1 VSLVRGC
8 RVPPNS
14 VMRVGAQLSESMGK
28 DYIVRATTRGE
39 ILIPR
44 TLHKGGNNPVIC
56 LINLSDH
63 HVELEKRVVLSHA
76 EEVEP
81 KVELMGIKKVEVA
94 EQEVQGRKNGES
106 PNIWFTYLKSQ
117 RGN

>member
-1 VSLVRGC
+1 MLLGLDFLESNGVSQHLKERKLQIAGEVIPMSWGADSPIVSEKEVGVSLVRGC

-44 TLHKGGNNPVIC
+44 TLHKGVTI
-56 LINLSDH
+56 L
-63 HVELEKRVVLSHA
+63 
-76 EEVEP
+76 
-81 KVELMGIKKVEVA
+81 
-94 EQEVQGRKNGES
+94 
-106 PNIWFTYLKSQ
+106 WFV
-117 RGN
+117 

>member
-1 VSLVRGC
+1 
-8 RVPPNS
+8 
-14 VMRVGAQLSESMGK
+14 MRVGAQLSESLEK

-44 TLHKGGNNPVIC
+44 TLHKRGNNPVIC

-63 HVELEKRVVLSHA
+63 HVELENGVVLSYA

-81 KVELMGIKKVEVA
+81 KVEPVGIKKSR
-94 EQEVQGRKNGES
+94 GRGTGGPRGER
-106 PNIWFTYLKSQ
+106 T
-117 RGN
+117 GNPRTFG